1 MKKSG
6 LTESMQQLNQSK
18 LKTETNS
25 TEFNLNIP
33 QKQEKIQAAFTV
45 SSDIYDSIDKL
56 AKKNKTTKT
65 IIVKSIF
72 DTVYEDG
79 NFNIDIDRK
88 EDENKNLLNV
98 KIDKDL
104 NKSLKKLSKDKNKS
118 FGELLEDIFNQIK
131 KN

>member
-1 MKKSG
+1 MKSG
-6 LTESMQQLNQSK
+6 LKESMQQLNKATTKVES
-18 LKTETNS
+18 NS

-33 QKQEKIQAAFTV
+33 QRQKGIPTSFTI
-45 SSDIYDSIDKL
+45 SSDIYDSIGKL
-56 AKKNKTTKT
+56 AKQNKTTKT

-72 DTVYEDG
+72 DAVYENG
-79 NFNIDIDRK
+79 IFNIDIDRK

-104 NKSLKKLSKDKNKS
+104 NKSLKKLSKDKNKT